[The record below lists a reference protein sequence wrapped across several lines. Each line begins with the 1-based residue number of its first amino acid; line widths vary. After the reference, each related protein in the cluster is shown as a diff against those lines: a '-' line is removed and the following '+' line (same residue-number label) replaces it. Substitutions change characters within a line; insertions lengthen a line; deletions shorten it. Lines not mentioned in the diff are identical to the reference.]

1 VRLGSQLASSEA
13 ATDQETHGMTV
24 DTQDAIRFRTPFD
37 ELRTASL
44 AELDALVARLLV
56 TEAPDRVEEAFA
68 RRIGMASL
76 DDFNALREIWRRH
89 F

>member
-1 VRLGSQLASSEA
+1 MS
-13 ATDQETHGMTV
+13 V
-24 DTQDAIRFRTPFD
+24 DAQDAIRYRTPFD

-44 AELDALVARLLV
+44 EELDALVARLLV
-56 TEAPDRVEEAFA
+56 TEPPDRVEEAFA

-76 DDFNALREIWRRH
+76 DDFGALREIWRRH